1 MEGFLVV
8 LAIGVA
14 LFLILS
20 RMRAGHAQPSP
31 AVPIQDPAA
40 RFQALGAALSSAGDA
55 SSHPR
60 DLGSNPVF
68 HEAVDLLESPGVPL
82 SLVLD
87 YAMGANWMPATVACA
102 ALSGRSDS
110 DAASAQIARHFRHL
124 SPWPMYY
131 ALQYFT
137 KVSERPAVGSLVLHG
152 SEYWTQHPLV
162 PALLAEHFQ
171 ARADLHDTPGFAGSL
186 SDATPEVL
194 TAAEALLRKIDHPT
208 ARALTVELTAWRQGT
223 LDREFLQA
231 FGRFVERAPELEL
244 LVEHDAIKEPLAS
257 AEAFALNEPFR
268 SVLVVGEP
276 RAGKTSFL
284 MLLAARA
291 AARGWSVFE
300 AGAAN
305 LMAGQ
310 QYFGQLEERLRRLT
324 TELAVEKRVLWYVPD
339 FLQLFAGGTHTSQS
353 ASLLDQVLPAI
364 VAGRIVVVSETTAA
378 ALTSMLQGRPALRSA
393 IELVRLRA
401 LSDAECDGLARDV
414 ANRVSAVAEIE
425 IPQAVTSSAMHLA
438 RHYLGTGQMPG
449 TALDLIKLTGQRVA
463 AHEGRSMDRR
473 GRPRDAVAAHRHAA
487 ARARRSGAGR
497 ACGHPPLLRGARHRP
512 GRSRQRRRRPD
523 CHAQGRPHRSRQ
535 ADRRVPVRG
544 SYRHGKD

>member
-102 ALSGRSDS
+102 ALSGRSDR

-152 SEYWTQHPLV
+152 SGVLDAAPPGSRAAGRAFPGSRRSSGHAWLCR
-162 PALLAEHFQ
+162 LAV
-171 ARADLHDTPGFAGSL
+171 RRDAGSPDG
-186 SDATPEVL
+186 SRNAAPQDRPSNRKGADQWSSRRGARGRSIASSCRRSAASSNATPN
-194 TAAEALLRKIDHPT
+194 TSCSSST
-208 ARALTVELTAWRQGT
+208 T
-223 LDREFLQA
+223 
-231 FGRFVERAPELEL
+231 
-244 LVEHDAIKEPLAS
+244 AIKEHLAS
-257 AEAFALNEPFR
+257 AEAFASERAVR
-268 SVLVVGEP
+268 SLLVVGEP

-291 AARGWSVFE
+291 AAQRLDGVRGRRGQSDGRPEVLRT
-300 AGAAN
+300 ARGAAAPADDGARGREACA
-305 LMAGQ
+305 LVRAGFPAAG
-310 QYFGQLEERLRRLT
+310 YRRH
-324 TELAVEKRVLWYVPD
+324 AHGHRPRASSIRCCRPSPR
-339 FLQLFAGGTHTSQS
+339 AGSCC
-353 ASLLDQVLPAI
+353 I
-364 VAGRIVVVSETTAA
+364 SETTAA
-378 ALTSMLQGRPALRSA
+378 ALTRSC
-393 IELVRLRA
+393 
-401 LSDAECDGLARDV
+401 SG
-414 ANRVSAVAEIE
+414 
-425 IPQAVTSSAMHLA
+425 
-438 RHYLGTGQMPG
+438 
-449 TALDLIKLTGQRVA
+449 GQRC
-463 AHEGRSMDRR
+463 
-473 GRPRDAVAAHRHAA
+473 A
-487 ARARRSGAGR
+487 ARSNS
-497 ACGHPPLLRGARHRP
+497 CG
-512 GRSRQRRRRPD
+512 
-523 CHAQGRPHRSRQ
+523 C
-535 ADRRVPVRG
+535 VR
-544 SYRHGKD
+544 